1 VLRVGDPREVT
12 GSMFFRQ
19 LIDADLGC
27 ASYVIADAGE
37 AIVVDPA
44 IAIDQYLEL
53 ASRHRFGIT
62 HVVET
67 HTHADHVSGNRRLA
81 ELTSAAIHVSAAA
94 RPAFASVPLGAGDSI
109 AVGGAVLTARATPG
123 HRPEHLSLL
132 LSDRGRADEPL
143 ALLTG
148 DALLV
153 GEVGRPDLAVD
164 PREGAQALYAS
175 LRALDDLDDAVE
187 LWPGHTGGSLC
198 GGANLSQKPSSTL
211 GYERRANP
219 YLSIRN
225 EQSFVDRLI
234 GALPPRPPQVE
245 RVVRLNLA
253 RALPELRDPR
263 LLADDELGRLLAGGG
278 VVVDVRSAD
287 VFDAGHLAG
296 AVNLPLAGGS
306 IGTRAGWVLDAER
319 PIAIYGETAEDARRA
334 HWLLAAVGI
343 FGVAGIVAGGP
354 ETWLRAGLPVRVGET
369 IDPVAAARALRA
381 GELSLLDVRDPG
393 EWAALSIP
401 GSQHK
406 ALWQLAG
413 YGAPSA
419 APVGVVCASG
429 GRAAIAASVVRARVP
444 QPVLRVDGGVADVL
458 AALVRELAAL

>member
-1 VLRVGDPREVT
+1 
-12 GSMFFRQ
+12 MFFRQ

-53 ASRHRFGIT
+53 AARHRFGIA

-81 ELTSAAIHVSAAA
+81 ELTGATIHVSAAA
-94 RPAFASVPLGAGDSI
+94 QPQFETVALRAGDSI
-109 AVGGAVLTARATPG
+109 AVGEAELTARATPG
-123 HRPEHLSLL
+123 HRPEHLSLV
-132 LSDRGRADEPL
+132 LSDRGRDGEPL

-153 GEVGRPDLAVD
+153 GDVGRPDLAVE
-164 PREGAQALYAS
+164 PHEGARALYAS
-175 LRALDDLDDAVE
+175 LRGLDDLDDAVE
-187 LWPGHTGGSLC
+187 LWPGHVGGSLC
-198 GGANLSQKPSSTL
+198 GGAQLSEKPSSTL

-219 YLSIRN
+219 YLALRD
-225 EQSFVDRLI
+225 ETRFVERLTT
-234 GALPPRPPQVE
+234 ALPPRPPQVE

-253 RALPELRDPR
+253 RALPELRDPVV
-263 LLADDELGRLLAGGG
+263 LADHELAGILARGG

-287 VFDAGHLAG
+287 AFDAGHLAG
-296 AVNLPLAGGS
+296 DVNLPLQAGS
-306 IGTRAGWVLDAER
+306 IGTRAGWVLDPDR
-319 PIAIYGETAEDARRA
+319 PIATYGETAEDARRA
-334 HWLLAAVGI
+334 HWLLAAVGV

-354 ETWLRAGLPVRVGET
+354 ETWHRAGLAVRVGET
-369 IDPVAAARALRA
+369 IDPVAAARGFRA
-381 GELSLLDVRDPG
+381 GELSLLDVRDPA
-393 EWAALSIP
+393 ERERLAIA
-401 GSQHK
+401 GSQQH
-406 ALWQLAG
+406 ALWELAS

-429 GRAAIAASVVRARVP
+429 TRAAIAASVVRRRLP
-444 QPVLRVDGGVADVL
+444 QPVVRVDGGITDVL
-458 AALVRELAAL
+458 AALARDERALEAGRPSLL